1 MVTTASLP
9 RSAVPQR
16 GLFRLGLVAVLI
28 FSMFAT
34 ALMLLASPTGVTAQ
48 DETSGI
54 AQFVPDTSLLY
65 AEVELDQSSSQWA
78 LAAELVERSGV
89 PDLLPMEDLAETE
102 EGLEELGHTFDGQVA
117 IALTS
122 FPETGET
129 VDTLTES
136 AAGAATDPTALA
148 EGDVPEGW
156 AAIFQPSDPQALYD
170 TILGTTSDDAG
181 ATEEVEYN
189 GYTIVV
195 TPAADEFSTGT
206 AVALIDDIVAI
217 ASVPEDIEPIIDT
230 VTGDS
235 PPLAEAENFSSLRG
249 QFEAEVLSF
258 GYINGPAILAGA
270 EELDPEALSQV
281 PEDLTASLNAYS
293 AFAFWA
299 DDPGF
304 RLDILANPAEGS
316 DVPRA
321 ENLDPTFAERVSA
334 DSLLYAG
341 GMNLGEN
348 ASLQYAALLFAQELV
363 GVEAGATPV
372 ATQSPEDYAD
382 EVFAEAES
390 VIGFNIKTDFLDQM
404 TGQWGFGL
412 TVQNVTASS
421 ADIDAVFVSETNDAA
436 SVTDVTDKIT
446 AIISSQADDSF
457 ELSSREVAGS
467 SVTVVDL
474 SESGFPLVLEYGV
487 VNDQFMVGING
498 GIDDFVSGPEAPLSE
513 SDNFTAT
520 MDQLPDTYNAV
531 SYVNLEQALPLIDTA
546 IEASSSA
553 STVVDADPACEEYA
567 TQEDAQ
573 AAFDD
578 DEFENFALDQDYD
591 GIACEDFFAPATPE
605 ASPVATASSLNLLS
619 IGSVTFQNDGASGT
633 SVILLIGE

>member
-1 MVTTASLP
+1 M
-9 RSAVPQR
+9 
-16 GLFRLGLVAVLI
+16 GLVAVLT

-89 PDLLPMEDLAETE
+89 PDLLPMEDLAKTE
-102 EGLEELGHTFDGQVA
+102 EGLEELGQTFDGQVA

-136 AAGAATDPTALA
+136 AAGVATDPTALA

-195 TPAADEFSTGT
+195 TPAADEYSTGT

-316 DVPRA
+316 DLPQA
-321 ENLDPTFAERVSA
+321 ENLDPTFAEQVSA

-457 ELSSREVAGS
+457 EISSREVAGS

-591 GIACEDFFAPATPE
+591 GVACEDFFAPATPE

-633 SVILLIGE
+633 SIILLIGE